1 MQLVFN
7 IPYPLSVF
15 TDEMC
20 CHAGISSY
28 EMQSVAPARR
38 TKSHAIDL

>member
-15 TDEMC
+15 TDEALL
-20 CHAGISSY
+20 HAGISNY
-28 EMQSVAPARR
+28 KMQSVAPARR
-38 TKSHAIDL
+38 TTSHAIDL